1 MKFKEDKLNQILHAG
16 TSEFLSQG
24 LGAASMH
31 NIAAMAEVSKRTLYK
46 YFSSKE
52 VLLDAIVTKLLD
64 SMLSYCELEYVPG
77 QEFKEQLAKVIDS
90 RITFL
95 TSEDYLAMS
104 RLILSE
110 LLRGRKLN
118 QKHLEKIARID
129 GHFVQWIDAAKRDGK
144 IHDAYD
150 SWFISKQFHS
160 IIKGDVFYPV
170 VEGFINSEDV
180 DVASLKTFLMDF
192 FMLFFTST
200 TKDRE

>member
-1 MKFKEDKLNQILHAG
+1 MKVKEDKFNQILYAG
-16 TSEFLSQG
+16 TEEFLSQG

-31 NIAAMAEVSKRTLYK
+31 NIAAKAEVSKRTLYK
-46 YFSSKE
+46 YFASKDL
-52 VLLDAIVTKLLD
+52 LLDAIVSKLLN
-64 SMLSYCELEYVPG
+64 SMLTYCKLEYVPG

-95 TSEDYLAMS
+95 TSKDYLAMS

-110 LLRGRKLN
+110 LLRGRKLH
-118 QKHLEKIARID
+118 QIHLEKIAQID
-129 GHFVQWIDAAKRDGK
+129 SHFVQWIDAAKRDGK
-144 IHDAYD
+144 IHDTYD

-170 VEGFINSEDV
+170 VEGFINSEDI

-200 TKDRE
+200 QENGE